1 MIRSYDTEYLVDG
14 VPLLIPDGDVEIS
27 MSDLDSEDSGRDES
41 GFMYRFV
48 AREKVRTWSFS
59 YFALDTEDFRYLQ
72 NLFAGKPSFTFQ
84 YRGED
89 GHAASCTAY
98 CSKSSIVLHNRK
110 TGLYKNMK
118 FNIIEC

>member
-1 MIRSYDTEYLVDG
+1 MIRSYDTEYFVDG
-14 VPLLIPDGDVEIS
+14 APLLIPDEDVEIS

-41 GFMYRFV
+41 GVMHRFV
-48 AREKVRTWSFS
+48 VRDKVKTWSFS
-59 YFALDTEDFRYLQ
+59 YFSLDTEDFRYLQ
-72 NLFAGKPSFTFQ
+72 NLFSGKPIFTFQ

-89 GHAASCTAY
+89 GQAASCTAY
-98 CSKSSIVLHNRK
+98 CSKTSIVLHNRK